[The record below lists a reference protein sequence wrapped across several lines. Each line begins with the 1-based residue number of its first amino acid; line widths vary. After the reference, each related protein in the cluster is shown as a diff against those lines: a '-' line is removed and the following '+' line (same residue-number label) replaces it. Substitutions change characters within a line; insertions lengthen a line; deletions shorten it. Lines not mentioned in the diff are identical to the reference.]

1 MFTFPGQRENE
12 KILMVI
18 RKHPIVYI
26 RIVVVSL
33 IFVGLP
39 LVFFYFFVIHQDYS
53 FFRDGIVGIAIGL
66 FACLYALYGML
77 FTCMALMDEQFDLF
91 ILTSDRLIDI
101 TQISILKNTVSDT
114 PLKHIQDTTSCI
126 SGLFQTFINYGNI
139 IVQTAGKSAVFHIDR
154 VPDPT
159 ALARKILSYARENK
173 AEIDKTLAEE
183 GV

>member
-18 RKHPIVYI
+18 RKHPVVYI
-26 RIVVVSL
+26 RIIVVSV
-33 IFVGLP
+33 IFVGMP
-39 LVFFYFFVIHQDYS
+39 LVAFYLFLIKGHLSVES
-53 FFRDGIVGIAIGL
+53 NIVNIGMAL

-77 FTCMALMDEQFDLF
+77 FTCMAMMDEQFDLF

-101 TQISILKNTVSDT
+101 TQVSMLKNTVSDT
-114 PLKHIQDTTSCI
+114 PLKHIQDTTSSI
-126 SGLFQTFINYGNI
+126 SGLFQTFLNYGNI
-139 IVQTAGKSAVFHIDR
+139 IVQTAGKSAVFNIDR

-159 ALARKILSYARENK
+159 ALARRILSYARDGK
-173 AEIDKTLAEE
+173 AEINKTLVEE

>member
-26 RIVVVSL
+26 RIVVVAL
-33 IFVGLP
+33 VFVGVP
-39 LVFFYFFVIHQDYS
+39 LVFLYSFVIKGHIFVDNN
-53 FFRDGIVGIAIGL
+53 IVNIVVTL

-91 ILTSDRLIDI
+91 ILTDDRLIDI
-101 TQISILKNTVSDT
+101 TQVTILKSTVSST
-114 PLKHIQDTTSCI
+114 PLKHIQDSTSTI
-126 SGLFQTFINYGNI
+126 SGLFQTFLNYGNI
-139 IVQTAGKSAVFHIDR
+139 EVQTAGNSPVFHIDR
-154 VPDPT
+154 VPDPSM
-159 ALARKILSYARENK
+159 LARKILNYARESRG
-173 AEIDKTLAEE
+173 EIDKALGEE